1 MNGKTSGVVALLG
14 GVALI
19 YLAYTGHLD
28 SAWKGL
34 RGECSGASNAA
45 SPAESD
51 KAPSPGLGQGG
62 QVEVEAGNPG
72 TFYAAAT
79 GGLMAGDGGAW

>member
-28 SAWKGL
+28 SAWRGL
-34 RGECSGASNAA
+34 RGECSGARNDQ
-45 SPAESD
+45 SPAEQTTSGKSD
-51 KAPSPGLGQGG
+51 VGG
-62 QVEVEAGNPG
+62 QADVNAGNPG
-72 TFYAAAT
+72 TYYPAAT